1 MCKST
6 ESGNPGQFFLVLLS
20 AFEDGVVVSLS
31 SSVQCVYNQTESIEM
46 TKQELS
52 RRWQNTTRE
61 KSTQRWQ
68 IHVRRLFFPFNY
80 FYLGRKHTGRHVPAC
95 RKTSFSAVIEYAVI
109 GSPARWHWGRVIR
122 YRIPGRPTQSTPVPG
137 RCDTAYGEIVSAPCQ
152 CQCSIA
158 KQQKQVDKIEP
169 NSKSATGN

>member
-52 RRWQNTTRE
+52 RR
-61 KSTQRWQ
+61 
-68 IHVRRLFFPFNY
+68 
-80 FYLGRKHTGRHVPAC
+80 
-95 RKTSFSAVIEYAVI
+95 
-109 GSPARWHWGRVIR
+109 
-122 YRIPGRPTQSTPVPG
+122 
-137 RCDTAYGEIVSAPCQ
+137 
-152 CQCSIA
+152 
-158 KQQKQVDKIEP
+158 
-169 NSKSATGN
+169 